1 MSTKIT
7 RTRALRTVAL
17 GAVAIGVLAGC
28 AGGGAGGGDSTEG
41 SAEAFTFWD
50 PYPQYDETSEWA
62 TVIDQCAADAGVTVE
77 RTGFDTS
84 DLTSRALLSGQQG
97 DSPDILLI
105 DNPAVSTLVEAGLL
119 TSTTDNGLDAGDVAE
134 NILGASVVDGQ
145 TYGVPIGANTL
156 ALYYNP
162 QVLSAAGVDIASV
175 TDWASLNA
183 ALEKVVAAG
192 KKGITFSGIGTEEGS
207 FQFLPWFWGSG
218 AELTELD
225 SADAVSAVQ
234 LWTDWVN
241 KGLAPNS
248 VINNTQTTSWEE
260 FLTGEFAFA
269 ENGTWQKAAAA
280 EAGYEVI
287 PIPAKD
293 GGPAA
298 APTGGEFL
306 TLPVQSDTGRYEKS
320 AHIVSCLTDTTNV
333 VATDN
338 ALNYIA
344 ATPDAQEAQLAD
356 DATLEPWIEAV
367 NAAQARTG
375 DNLGTRYP
383 VISEQLWT
391 AVQNSLTGTQSAQ
404 DALAAAQQSADAG

>member
-1 MSTKIT
+1 MSTFTT
-7 RTRALRTVAL
+7 RHRTLGTAALA
-17 GAVAIGVLAGC
+17 AVAVGVLAGC
-28 AGGGAGGGDSTEG
+28 SGGVTGSTT
-41 SAEAFTFWD
+41 EASGTFTFWD

-62 TVIDQCAADAGVTVE
+62 KVIGSCAADAGVTVE

-119 TSTTDNGLDAGDVAE
+119 TSAGENNLEVGDVAE
-134 NILGASVVDGQ
+134 NILGASVVDGE

-162 QVLSAAGVDIASV
+162 QVLSAAGVDISSV
-175 TDWASLNA
+175 EDWVTLNA
-183 ALEKVVAAG
+183 AIEKVVASG
-192 KKGITFSGIGTEEGS
+192 KKGITFSAIGTEEGS
-207 FQFLPWFWGSG
+207 FQFLPWYWGSG

-234 LWTDWVN
+234 LWTDWVS
-241 KGLAPNS
+241 KGWAPNS

-293 GGPAA
+293 GGAAA

-306 TLPVQSDTGRYEKS
+306 TLPVQSDPSRYEKS
-320 AHIVSCLTDTTNV
+320 AQIVSCLTSTDNV
-333 VATDN
+333 VDTDN
-338 ALNYIA
+338 SLNYIA
-344 ATPDAQEAQLAD
+344 ATPEAQQAQLAE

-391 AVQNSLTGTQSAQ
+391 AVQNALTGVQSPQ
-404 DALAAAQQSADAG
+404 DALTAAQQSVSAG

>member
-1 MSTKIT
+1 VSTKIT
-7 RTRALRTVAL
+7 RTRALSTVAV

-28 AGGGAGGGDSTEG
+28 AGGGTGTSQNADGA
-41 SAEAFTFWD
+41 AEAFAFWD
-50 PYPQYDETSEWA
+50 PYPQYDETSDWA
-62 TVIDQCAADAGVTVE
+62 KVIDQCAADAGVTVE

-119 TSTTDNGLDAGDVAE
+119 TSTTDNGLDVGDVAE
-134 NILGASVVDGQ
+134 NILGASVSDGQ

-162 QVLSAAGVDIASV
+162 QVLSAAGVDISSV

-293 GGPAA
+293 GGAAA

-306 TLPVQSDTGRYEKS
+306 TLPVQSDTSRYETS
-320 AHIVSCLTDTTNV
+320 AKIVSCLTDTTNV

-344 ATPDAQEAQLAD
+344 ATPEAQEAQLAD

-375 DNLGTRYP
+375 DNLGVKYP

-404 DALAAAQQSADAG
+404 DALTAAQQSAQG

>member
-28 AGGGAGGGDSTEG
+28 AGGGAGGGESTEG

-62 TVIDQCAADAGVTVE
+62 KVIDQCAADAGVTVE

-320 AHIVSCLTDTTNV
+320 AQIVSCLTDTTNV

-391 AVQNSLTGTQSAQ
+391 AVQNSVTGTQSAQ